1 MKTLLDVVNFN
12 ADASC
17 LSVASWLEMLNGGER
32 STLVSWLR
40 LYPELGKKVVLGF
53 TGATVADISIHNPQ
67 AITLINSRPDIFE
80 IILRP
85 FAHDI
90 ALLRSAEGF
99 AVNFTYGRL
108 ALEREFDEVTPWYL
122 PPEFMLTN
130 GQLARLAKDKVAGI
144 FINPARF
151 SSELRRRIPDFPYH
165 VRGVLGSELPC
176 IPVQGLC
183 TDAYLHALH
192 TFDCGDWN
200 RHITGATGGAIFSWR
215 DGESPFFLPDALQ
228 RERNW
233 LEGEDDA
240 VTRMHL
246 RELNLAFVANA
257 ELDERFYRSY
267 PVHSFTA
274 WLKEFRMLGFVG
286 RINRIE
292 QHLERLDKRKLFLWL
307 AVINSDIMSA
317 IEKKSPVVRIV
328 GQRMNEPLRDYLIL
342 RSERG
347 FEGEEYLEIL
357 ENELRGM
364 PLDHIE
370 TTSGSSHLFKLQAR
384 LEFLSLL
391 D

>member
-17 LSVASWLEMLNGGER
+17 LSVATWLEMLKGGEGA
-32 STLVSWLR
+32 TLVSWLR
-40 LYPELGKKVVLGF
+40 LYSELGKKVVLGF
-53 TGATVADISIHNPQ
+53 TGATVADISTHNPE
-67 AITLINSRPDIFE
+67 AIALINSRPDIFE

-90 ALLRSAEGF
+90 ALLRFAEGF
-99 AVNFTYGRL
+99 AINFTYGRL

-130 GQLARLAKDKVAGI
+130 GQLARLAKDKVAGV

-151 SSELRRRIPDFPYH
+151 SSELSRCIPDFPYR

-176 IPVQGLC
+176 IPVQSLC

-192 TFDCGDWN
+192 TFDCGNWN
-200 RHITGATGGAIFSWR
+200 RLVTGATGDTIFSWR
-215 DGESPFFLPDALQ
+215 DGESPFFLPDGLQ

-233 LEGEDDA
+233 LEGEDKA
-240 VTRMHL
+240 VKRMHL
-246 RELNLAFVANA
+246 RELNLTFVANA

-292 QHLERLDKRKLFLWL
+292 QHLDGLDKRKLFLWL
-307 AVINSDIMSA
+307 AAINSDIMSA
-317 IEKKSPVVRIV
+317 VEKKSPLVRIA
-328 GQRMNEPLRDYLIL
+328 GQRMNDPLRDYLIP

-357 ENELRGM
+357 ENELRGI

-370 TTSGSSHLFKLQAR
+370 TTSTNAHLFKLQAR